1 MLIIYQIKVGLC
13 LIAFYLL
20 WKLLL
25 SRETFHRFNRVA
37 LLVVMALALVIPWV
51 KLSLETAA
59 SVTQQMVIL
68 EELLVSPNGAV
79 AQQAAP
85 SWSVTGIATVLYLIG
100 MVVAVVWFLH
110 GQWSLHRLLKRGRR
124 ESLPG
129 GATLHIIPGN
139 QTPFSYF
146 KHIVINE
153 QDYRDN
159 PREILTH
166 EQAHIDLRHSW
177 DVLFLGLVT
186 LFQWWNPAAWLLS
199 RELRQVHEY
208 EADEAVLNQGVDVKQ
223 YQLLLIRKS
232 VGNQLFSMANN
243 FNYQSLKKRIRMMTM
258 NKSSRWNRLRALAVV
273 PVIALALL
281 AFANT
286 KSVAAVVTAN
296 GQQDRAVQST
306 MQSPVAVEQNA
317 EAQVTDESNPQ
328 SEKIYKSVE
337 QMPMF
342 PGGEVGLLRYL
353 QENIQYPPEAAKNN
367 VQGRVI
373 LQFVVDKTGQVGEV
387 KILRS
392 VSEEIDAEAVRVV
405 KSLPKFEP
413 GRQDGEAVSVWYT
426 LPVSFNIR
434 SSADVP
440 QQNP

>member
-59 SVTQQMVIL
+59 PVTQQMVIL

-79 AQQAAP
+79 AQETSP

-100 MVVAVVWFLH
+100 MVLAVVWFLH
-110 GQWSLHRLLKRGRR
+110 GQWSLHRLLKQGQR
-124 ESLPG
+124 ESLPS
-129 GATLHIIPGN
+129 GATLHIIPGD

-317 EAQVTDESNPQ
+317 EAQVTNESNPQ
-328 SEKIYKSVE
+328 SETIYKSVE

-342 PGGEVGLLRYL
+342 PGGEIELIKYL
-353 QENIQYPPEAAKNN
+353 SQNIQYPPEAAKNN

-387 KILRS
+387 KVVRS
-392 VSEEIDAEAVRVV
+392 VSEELDAEAVRVV
-405 KSLPKFEP
+405 KTLPKFEP
-413 GRQDGEAVSVWYT
+413 GRQDGKPVAVWYT

>member
-59 SVTQQMVIL
+59 PVTQQMVIL

-110 GQWSLHRLLKRGRR
+110 GQWSLHRLLKQGKR

-243 FNYQSLKKRIRMMTM
+243 FNYQSLKKRIRMMSM

-296 GQQDRAVQST
+296 GQQNRAVQST
-306 MQSPVAVEQNA
+306 MQSPVAVERNA
-317 EAQVTDESNPQ
+317 EAQVTNESNPQ
-328 SEKIYKSVE
+328 SETIYKSVE

-413 GRQDGEAVSVWYT
+413 GRQDGKPVAVWYT

>member
-59 SVTQQMVIL
+59 PVTQQMVIL

-100 MVVAVVWFLH
+100 MVVAVVWFVH
-110 GQWSLHRLLKRGRR
+110 GQWSLHRLLKQGRR

-129 GATLHIIPGN
+129 GATLHIIPGD

-153 QDYRDN
+153 QDYHDN

-243 FNYQSLKKRIRMMTM
+243 FNYQSLKKRIRMMSM

-306 MQSPVAVEQNA
+306 MQSPVAVERNA
-317 EAQVTDESNPQ
+317 EAQVTNESNPQ
-328 SEKIYKSVE
+328 SETIYKSVE

-342 PGGEVGLLRYL
+342 PGGEVELIKYL
-353 QENIQYPPEAAKNN
+353 SQNIQYPPEAAKNN

>member
-59 SVTQQMVIL
+59 PVTQQMVIL

-79 AQQAAP
+79 AQETSP
-85 SWSVTGIATVLYLIG
+85 SWSVMGIATVLYLIG
-100 MVVAVVWFLH
+100 MVLAVVWFLH
-110 GQWSLHRLLKRGRR
+110 GQWSLHRLLKQGRR
-124 ESLPG
+124 ESLPS
-129 GATLHIIPGN
+129 GATLHIIPGD

-146 KHIVINE
+146 RHIVINE

-306 MQSPVAVEQNA
+306 MQSPVAVERNA
-317 EAQVTDESNPQ
+317 EAQVTNESNPQ
-328 SEKIYKSVE
+328 SETIYKSVE

-342 PGGEVGLLRYL
+342 PGGEVELIKYL
-353 QENIQYPPEAAKNN
+353 SQNIQYPPEAAKNN

-387 KILRS
+387 KVVRS
-392 VSEEIDAEAVRVV
+392 VSEELDAEAVRVV
-405 KSLPKFEP
+405 KTLPKFEP
-413 GRQDGEAVSVWYT
+413 GRQDGKPVAVWYT